1 MSTRLRH
8 DAILRSLRRN
18 SSSTVQALANEVGA
32 SRRTILRDI
41 GSLRDEGFVIHT
53 EAGRGGGVQ
62 IDPQSARP
70 AARLSVTE
78 VFALVISVAAM
89 RAARSLPF
97 SHLADAGLAKIERSL
112 PADKV
117 RDLRRLLAS
126 LHIGQL
132 SPLQDLNDIGPM
144 DPALLPAFEDA
155 FLRRIHLRFCYR
167 DAKGR
172 VSERNVQPQALL
184 ILPPLWYLVAWDPSR
199 NGFRHFRMD
208 RIASPEGVDGL
219 SFRPRHVPFEA
230 DICPYVSQPR

>member
-1 MSTRLRH
+1 MTTRLRQ
-8 DAILRSLRRN
+8 DAILRSLRRTG
-18 SSSTVQALANEVGA
+18 SSTVCALATEVGA

-62 IDPQSARP
+62 LDPQSARP

-97 SHLADAGLAKIERSL
+97 AGLADTGLAKIERAL
-112 PADKV
+112 PGDKV
-117 RDLRRLLAS
+117 RDLRRLLAC

-132 SPLQDLNDIGPM
+132 SPLQDLTDIGPM
-144 DPALLPAFEDA
+144 DPALLPGFEDA
-155 FLRRIHLRFCYR
+155 FLRRLHLRFSYR
-167 DAKGR
+167 DAKGQ
-172 VSERNVQPQALL
+172 VSDRNVEPQALL

-199 NGFRHFRMD
+199 D
-208 RIASPEGVDGL
+208 GVSAL
-219 SFRPRHVPFEA
+219 SHGPDH
-230 DICPYVSQPR
+230 QPRSAGRRNVPPPPRPVRGRHLPLYVP